1 MSPITDEEWEE
12 IYAQEVPAKDSAVIK
27 SYLQGREALIAEEK
41 KQRSD
46 HKFRQS
52 LSPIAKRACAIVARI
67 RLEEQRTTWTSDVE
81 EELALRK
88 DSLTMYPGMMF
99 TLAKRKMEATKLW
112 QIIRRMPKG
121 ALLHAHCDAMV
132 DFDYLFQVVL
142 ETPGMHI
149 SSPDSNL
156 ATVEARRESHLE
168 IRFQTKGDDTGMSI
182 WTDDYKPGTFIPLTK
197 AADAFPVAGRAGF
210 LSWLKSRC
218 VISQTEAIEQHHG
231 VAEIWR
237 KFAKCF
243 RTIGAIIHYEPIWRK
258 FLQRLMKL
266 LLDDGIYWVEIR
278 FAWPLNYC
286 REGSDVPEQ
295 DYSHMFQVL
304 EEEVAKF
311 KATEEGKAFW
321 GIRMIWTT
329 LRNRDTR
336 SIIQDMEHCIAT
348 KLEWPHLL
356 AGYDLVGP
364 EDAGRPLAD
373 LLPELMYFRRQCA
386 AEGVNIPFF
395 FHAGECLGDGD
406 ATDNNLFDA
415 ILLGTRRMGHGF
427 SLYKHPRLIDAVK
440 DKRILIESCPI
451 SNEILRLSSSILAH
465 PLPALLARGVPC
477 ALNNDDPA
485 ILGQDTAGMT
495 HDFWQALQGW
505 ENLGL
510 AGLGSLAENSI
521 RWAAFED
528 QTQEEWMADI
538 RAATLGSG
546 VKADRLKQ
554 WGIEWEK
561 YCLWIVTEFGEEY
574 GDP

>member
-1 MSPITDEEWEE
+1 LPKKRSSEAVLPTLIHT
-12 IYAQEVPAKDSAVIK
+12 SAHHADCC
-27 SYLQGREALIAEEK
+27 Q
-41 KQRSD
+41 D

-156 ATVEARRESHLE
+156 ATVEARKESHIE

-197 AADAFPVAGRAGF
+197 AADEFPVAGRAGF

-278 FAWPLNYC
+278 YVVLHLVRQPTKRFFHQPAAPPFLPL
-286 REGSDVPEQ
+286 G
-295 DYSHMFQVL
+295 
-304 EEEVAKF
+304 
-311 KATEEGKAFW
+311 
-321 GIRMIWTT
+321 
-329 LRNRDTR
+329 
-336 SIIQDMEHCIAT
+336 
-348 KLEWPHLL
+348 LL
-356 AGYDLVGP
+356 K
-364 EDAGRPLAD
+364 GRPQYDAPLCSPSPPV
-373 LLPELMYFRRQCA
+373 LPRHR
-386 AEGVNIPFF
+386 
-395 FHAGECLGDGD
+395 H
-406 ATDNNLFDA
+406 
-415 ILLGTRRMGHGF
+415 
-427 SLYKHPRLIDAVK
+427 
-440 DKRILIESCPI
+440 ILI
-451 SNEILRLSSSILAH
+451 
-465 PLPALLARGVPC
+465 
-477 ALNNDDPA
+477 
-485 ILGQDTAGMT
+485 
-495 HDFWQALQGW
+495 
-505 ENLGL
+505 
-510 AGLGSLAENSI
+510 
-521 RWAAFED
+521 
-528 QTQEEWMADI
+528 
-538 RAATLGSG
+538 
-546 VKADRLKQ
+546 
-554 WGIEWEK
+554 
-561 YCLWIVTEFGEEY
+561 
-574 GDP
+574 